1 MRFGRVG
8 AIFQADTKQAAPHP
22 LRPEIPIWVVYLILH
37 YRRKYTAS
45 SLQPIPPS
53 QKIKAALD
61 ACPEIPQPERRMG
74 EKQVEPNTWVGSGG
88 GGRQVRV
95 RPGFQVGNGSGARQ
109 EAREPGLGVPVRPST
124 PPSPTSPPN
133 SPPPWLTKPA
143 VLYVLTPLPARGGE
157 RQQWSH
163 PCLL

>member
-74 EKQVEPNTWVGSGG
+74 EKQVEPNMWVGSGG
-88 GGRQVRV
+88 GQAGEGETRLPSGEWVRSPAGGK
-95 RPGFQVGNGSGARQ
+95 RAGAWG
-109 EAREPGLGVPVRPST
+109 ACPPLNASIPYEPSQ
-124 PPSPTSPPN
+124 
-133 SPPPWLTKPA
+133 LT
-143 VLYVLTPLPARGGE
+143 TPLAHKACRALCSDPTASPGR
-157 RQQWSH
+157 
-163 PCLL
+163 